1 MPNHLDTIK
10 AGPSSTGVHELILKR
25 WSPRAFSEQP
35 VSREDLLKIFT
46 AASWAA
52 SSYNEQPW
60 RFVVGRKGDAAYQR
74 IFDALIDF
82 NKSWAGTAPVL
93 ILSIAKT
100 TMTKDGAHNSHAQ
113 HDTGAASANMC
124 LQAAALDLYM
134 HGMAGFDKAKA
145 SESFGLPSD
154 YVPVTAWA
162 LGHLGETGSL
172 PEFLQQM
179 ETAPRSRKDLSD
191 LVFSDWEQ
199 PADL

>member
-10 AGPSSTGVHELILKR
+10 AGPSETGVHELLLKR
-25 WSPRAFSEQP
+25 WSPRAFSEEP
-35 VSREDLLKIFT
+35 VSREDLQKIFT

-60 RFVVGRKGDAAYQR
+60 RFLVGRKGEAAYQR
-74 IFDALIDF
+74 IFEALIDF

-93 ILSIAKT
+93 ILSVAKT
-100 TMTKDGAHNSHAQ
+100 TMVKDGSENGHAQ

-145 SESFGLPSD
+145 IESFRLPSD
-154 YVPVTAWA
+154 YTPVTVWA
-162 LGHLGETGSL
+162 LGHLGEVGSL
-172 PEFLQQM
+172 PDFLQQM
-179 ETAPRSRKDLSD
+179 ETAPRSRKDLAD
-191 LVFSDWEQ
+191 FVFTDWEQ
-199 PADL
+199 AAGL

>member
-1 MPNHLDTIK
+1 VQNHLDTIK
-10 AGPSSTGVHELILKR
+10 AGPSETGVHKLLLKR
-25 WSPRAFSEQP
+25 WSPRAFNEQP
-35 VSREDLLKIFT
+35 VSREDLQKIFT

-60 RFVVGRKGDAAYQR
+60 RFLVGRKGEATYQL

-93 ILSIAKT
+93 ILSVAKA
-100 TMTKDGAHNSHAQ
+100 TMTKDGSENSHAQ

-145 SESFGLPSD
+145 NDSFRLPSD
-154 YVPVTAWA
+154 YAPITVWA
-162 LGHLGETGSL
+162 LGRLGDVRSL
-172 PEFLQQM
+172 PDFLQQM

-191 LVFSDWEQ
+191 FVFTSWEQ
-199 PADL
+199 AAEL